1 MWTRHPNRWSPRKSQ
16 RHLSTQK
23 CKTKP
28 NAHGLLSEPNSKVRT
43 VDFGDIVGLIATALA
58 ALAIMGTGLVW
69 LIRNVVRDEI
79 KKATLTI
86 QPGFRNGG
94 ESLADVAAK
103 VDRISEKLGL

>member
-1 MWTRHPNRWSPRKSQ
+1 MPFN
-16 RHLSTQK
+16 
-23 CKTKP
+23 
-28 NAHGLLSEPNSKVRT
+28 EV
-43 VDFGDIVGLIATALA
+43 VGLVATALA

-79 KKATLTI
+79 KKATQPI

-103 VDRISEKLGL
+103 VDRIVHKLGV

>member
-1 MWTRHPNRWSPRKSQ
+1 MPFN
-16 RHLSTQK
+16 
-23 CKTKP
+23 
-28 NAHGLLSEPNSKVRT
+28 EV
-43 VDFGDIVGLIATALA
+43 VGLVATALA

-79 KKATLTI
+79 KKATQPI

-103 VDRISEKLGL
+103 VDRIVQKLGV